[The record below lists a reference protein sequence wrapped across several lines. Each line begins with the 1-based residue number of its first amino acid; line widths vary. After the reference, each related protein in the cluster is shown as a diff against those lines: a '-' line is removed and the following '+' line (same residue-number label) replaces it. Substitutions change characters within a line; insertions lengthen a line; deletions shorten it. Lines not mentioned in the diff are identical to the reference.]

1 MADTTEFTIGAKVM
15 CGDEECGKLTR
26 VVLDPIAKAVTHV
39 VAEPKTLEDVSR
51 LVPVG
56 LVESAAPDRVTLKL
70 TKAEFGKLDPAEE
83 VRFRPAPPVSPGF
96 GPGHVLAWPYYRL
109 DVALTSSDLVAPVAY
124 DRVPLG
130 EVDVRRGDRVHAT
143 DGEIGRVEGLVV
155 DADDQH
161 VTHVLLQEG
170 HLWGRKDVAIPI
182 SAVDKL
188 DEAGIKLRLTKQQ
201 VKGLP
206 PVDIAR
212 FAD

>member
-1 MADTTEFTIGAKVM
+1 MADTTEFTIGAEVT

-39 VAEPKTLEDVSR
+39 VVEPKTLEDISR

-56 LVESAAPDRVTLKL
+56 LVESAIPDRVRLRA
-70 TKAEFGKLDPAEE
+70 TKEEFGKLEPAEE
-83 VRFRPAPPVSPGF
+83 VHFLPGTQVAARF
-96 GPGHVLAWPYYRL
+96 GPGQVLAWPYYNL
-109 DVALTSSDLVAPVAY
+109 NVGLTGSDLVAPLTYAK
-124 DRVPLG
+124 VPLG

-155 DADDQH
+155 DADDKH

-182 SAVDKL
+182 SAVAKV
-188 DEAGIKLRLTKQQ
+188 DEEGIKLTLTKEH

-206 PVDIAR
+206 PVDIAQ
-212 FAD
+212 FAG